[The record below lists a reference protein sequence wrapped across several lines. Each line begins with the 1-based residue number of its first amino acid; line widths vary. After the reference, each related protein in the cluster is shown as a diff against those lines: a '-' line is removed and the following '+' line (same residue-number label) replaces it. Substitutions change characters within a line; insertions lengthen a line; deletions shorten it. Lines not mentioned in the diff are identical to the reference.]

1 MTRQC
6 RTQWVRAAL
15 LAATGFTVGLNPLVP
30 PTSAWSHDNAH
41 VNSLLA
47 AGEFGLAKNAI
58 DQLPV
63 GERDEARQ
71 SLALALSRNGLRT
84 AAVAATSQ
92 MIPGPVRQETVSRLI
107 NQRHSLSGSPVFFHG
122 NSGGTTPAFG
132 NGDRPPTAAPGG
144 AGGGAIADFDSLM
157 DLIETTIAPDT
168 WEALGGPSTMSPY
181 RSGIFVDPQGLVR
194 DIEVE
199 TSDRL
204 TNMRA
209 RSLPNKFS
217 LADDQR
223 AAAQSNAD
231 WTQASS
237 LRVVSLASLRENLL
251 RMLVAGNKLPA
262 EMENLAGLSNV
273 QYVII
278 LDNDVLFAGAVGGV
292 DPAAVPWPTDL
303 QSGRTALGLD
313 LLMAAAKTVDEQSNF
328 GCSID
333 PTEQGILAAA
343 AVSNRITDRS
353 QAPATA
359 SDALAAAMGRQK
371 ISLFNV
377 AGDQT
382 LAWLLVD
389 ADRHMKQLAL
399 GVHEMPNGVLNYLD
413 CIDQFVERNPQ
424 AAVPSGQLLRMW
436 FASQAKT
443 VRQSPDSLTFE
454 LAGQPIQLLSAK
466 EFADQVGQ
474 RQQAGQDPLG
484 QQFAEHFTA
493 NFSAIA
499 SKYPVYDRLRGA
511 FELTAALQL
520 VREAVGD
527 EDYDA
532 LLCELSQPDMVPHT
546 VVSVPKECDSIAVR
560 HTIRTP
566 RQRHEIYM
574 ASGGIHITPAASL
587 VSTRVPYP
595 SLESTRD
602 AVGERPIANTRWW
615 WDRN

>member
-6 RTQWVRAAL
+6 RIQWVRAAV
-15 LAATGFTVGLNPLVP
+15 LAATGLTLGMSPFAPVTN
-30 PTSAWSHDNAH
+30 AWSHED
-41 VNSLLA
+41 SQFDSFLA
-47 AGEFGLAKNAI
+47 AGEFGPAKNHI
-58 DQLPV
+58 NQLPV
-63 GERDEARQ
+63 ADQDEARQ
-71 SLALALSRNGLRT
+71 RLAIALSQSGLRSH
-84 AAVAATSQ
+84 AVTTTSQ
-92 MIPGPVRQETVSRLI
+92 MSPGPVRQATVSRLMQ
-107 NQRHSLSGSPVFFHG
+107 QRHSFSGSNVSFDRS
-122 NSGGTTPAFG
+122 SGGTAPAFG
-132 NGDRPPTAAPGG
+132 NGDRPGAGISGG

-181 RSGIFVDPQGLVR
+181 RSGIYVDPQGLVR
-194 DIEVE
+194 DIELE
-199 TSDRL
+199 TADRL
-204 TNMRA
+204 TNLRA
-209 RSLPNKFS
+209 RSLPTNSS
-217 LADDQR
+217 LPNSQGS
-223 AAAQSNAD
+223 AAQNNTD
-231 WTQASS
+231 WTQASK
-237 LRVVSLASLRENLL
+237 LRVISLAALRANLL
-251 RMLVAGNKLPA
+251 RLLIDGNKLPA
-262 EMENLAGLSNV
+262 EMENLAGLSDV
-273 QYVII
+273 QFVII
-278 LDNDVLFAGAVGGV
+278 LDDDVLFAGTVGGL
-292 DPAAVPWPTDL
+292 DPAAVPWPRDL

-313 LLMAAAKTVDEQSNF
+313 LLMAAAETVDEQSNF

-343 AVSNRITDRS
+343 AVSKNITDRK

-359 SDALAAAMGRQK
+359 SDALASALGRQK
-371 ISLFNV
+371 VSLFNV

-399 GVHEMPNGVLNYLD
+399 GVHEMPNGISNYLD
-413 CIDQFVERNPQ
+413 CIDQFVERSPQ
-424 AAVPSGQLLRMW
+424 ATMPSGQLLRMW
-436 FASQAKT
+436 FASQAKV
-443 VRQSPDSLTFE
+443 VRKSPESLTFE
-454 LAGQPIQLLSAK
+454 MEGQPIQLLSAK

-484 QQFAEHFTA
+484 QQFAEHFTS

-520 VREAVGD
+520 VRESVGD
-527 EDYDA
+527 ERYDV
-532 LLCELSQPDMVPHT
+532 LLGELSQPDIVPHD
-546 VVSVPKECDSIAVR
+546 VVSIPQECDSIAVR

-574 ASGGIHITPAASL
+574 ASGGIHITPADSL

-595 SLESTRD
+595 TLESTRD
-602 AVGERPIANTRWW
+602 SVGDRPAANTRWW